1 MIASV
6 IMPYYRKKS
15 YFKEAY
21 YSALNQNIKNIE
33 IIIIYDDR
41 DNSELNFIKKII
53 KNKKNTK
60 LIINKKQL
68 GVGVSRNVGINI
80 AKGKYICFLDCD
92 DVWKRNKLS
101 YQIKFME
108 KNFLDLTHTSYSVI
122 NQNGK
127 LLYSLKAKKEIL
139 YKDLI
144 LSCDVALSSVVI
156 KKDIFKNY
164 KFTKITTKE
173 DYLLWLKLS
182 KNNIKIIGIDKIF
195 TYWRKV
201 SNSLSSDI
209 WQKIKDAFKIYY
221 IYEKKSFFI
230 SIINVFFLSFFSLSK
245 KIRIFYL

>member
-33 IIIIYDDR
+33 IIIIYDDK
-41 DNSELNFIKKII
+41 DHSELNFIKKIV

-68 GVGVSRNVGINI
+68 GVGISRNIGINI

-139 YKDLI
+139 YNDLI
-144 LSCDVALSSVVI
+144 LSCDIALSSVVI
-156 KKDIFKNY
+156 KKNIFKNY

-201 SNSLSSDI
+201 SKSLSSGM

-221 IYEKKSFFI
+221 IYEKKSFFM
-230 SIINVFFLSFFSLSK
+230 SIINVFFLSFFSLNK
-245 KIRIFYL
+245 KIRIF

>member
-41 DNSELNFIKKII
+41 DHSELNFIKKII

-68 GVGVSRNVGINI
+68 GVAVSRNVGINI

-108 KNFLDLTHTSYSVI
+108 KNFLNLTHTSYSVI

-156 KKDIFKNY
+156 KKDIFKDY

-221 IYEKKSFFI
+221 IYEKKSLFM
-230 SIINVFFLSFFSLSK
+230 SIINVIFLSFFSLNK
-245 KIRIFYL
+245 KIRIF

>member
-1 MIASV
+1 MLASV

-21 YSALNQNIKNIE
+21 YSALNQSVKDIE
-33 IIIIYDDR
+33 IIVIYDDR
-41 DNSELNFIKKII
+41 NHSELNFVKKII

-60 LIINKKQL
+60 LIVNKRQL
-68 GVGVSRNVGINI
+68 GVATSRNIGINI

-92 DVWKRNKLS
+92 DIWKKNKLI

-108 KNFLDLTHTSYSVI
+108 KNFLDFTHTSYSVI
-122 NQNGK
+122 NQKGSF
-127 LLYSLKAKKEIL
+127 LYSLKAKKKL
-139 YKDLI
+139 TYKDLI
-144 LSCDVALSSVVI
+144 LSCDVALSTVVM

-173 DYLLWLKLS
+173 DYLLWLQLA
-182 KNNIKIIGIDKIF
+182 KNNIKIIGIDRIF

-209 WQKIKDAFKIYY
+209 WQRIKDAFKIYY
-221 IYEKKSFFI
+221 IYEKKSFI
-230 SIINVFFLSFFSLSK
+230 MSIINVCFLSFFSLNK
-245 KIRIFYL
+245 KLRIF

>member
-1 MIASV
+1 MLASV
-6 IMPYYRKKS
+6 IMPYYRKKN

-41 DNSELNFIKKII
+41 NHSELNFIKNII
-53 KNKKNTK
+53 KNKKNTQ

-101 YQIKFME
+101 CQIKFME
-108 KNFLDLTHTSYSVI
+108 KNFLDFTHTSYSVI
-122 NQNGK
+122 NENGK
-127 LLYSLKAKKEIL
+127 LLYSLKAKKEIM
-139 YKDLI
+139 YKNLI
-144 LSCDVALSSVVI
+144 LSCDVALSTVVM

-173 DYLLWLKLS
+173 DYLLWLQLS

-209 WQKIKDAFKIYY
+209 WRKIIDAFKIYY
-221 IYEKKSFFI
+221 IYEKKSFVM
-230 SIINVFFLSFFSLSK
+230 SIINVFFLSFFSLNK
-245 KIRIFYL
+245 KIKIF

>member
-41 DNSELNFIKKII
+41 DHSELNFIKKII

-68 GVGVSRNVGINI
+68 GVGISRNIGINI

-108 KNFLDLTHTSYSVI
+108 KNFLNLTHTSYSVI

-139 YKDLI
+139 YNDLI
-144 LSCDVALSSVVI
+144 LSCDIALSSVVI

-221 IYEKKSFFI
+221 IYEKKSLFM
-230 SIINVFFLSFFSLSK
+230 SIINVFFLSFFSLNK
-245 KIRIFYL
+245 KIRIF

>member
-6 IMPYYRKKS
+6 IMPYYRKKI

-33 IIIIYDDR
+33 IIIIYDDK
-41 DNSELNFIKKII
+41 DHSELNFIKKII

-80 AKGKYICFLDCD
+80 AKGKYMCFLDCD

-122 NQNGK
+122 DQNGK

-209 WQKIKDAFKIYY
+209 WRKIIDAFKIYY
-221 IYEKKSFFI
+221 IYEKKSFVM
-230 SIINVFFLSFFSLSK
+230 SIINVFFLSFFSLNK
-245 KIRIFYL
+245 KIKIF